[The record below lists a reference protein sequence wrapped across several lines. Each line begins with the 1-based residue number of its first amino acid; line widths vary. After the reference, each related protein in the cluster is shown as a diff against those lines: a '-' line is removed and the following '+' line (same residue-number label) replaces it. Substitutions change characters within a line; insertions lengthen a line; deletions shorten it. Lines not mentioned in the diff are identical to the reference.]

1 MTNKDGIR
9 PGRSPPFEVLKL
21 LIISKLSEENKMENT
36 TNTTYTYNFATEDK
50 DVEISGYWADILADM
65 DREEYNN
72 DQKHR
77 RFGRG
82 ISLEALDPEDK
93 KLCGIYDF
101 TEEIEAADCWERMKK
116 HLNSTEIEIG
126 ESLIRNFGS
135 KILVSNELRMPVSV
149 LYSHVYRMRKKL
161 KAVRLDM
168 EGFCPDKEATGRKM
182 RKIRKA
188 NFLTV
193 EDMRDLL
200 DVKNISTI
208 YRWENGKSLPDE
220 DRLELFC
227 LMFDLDPETFVV
239 MKKKTDEIC
248 TKV

>member
-1 MTNKDGIR
+1 
-9 PGRSPPFEVLKL
+9 
-21 LIISKLSEENKMENT
+21 MENT
-36 TNTTYTYNFATEDK
+36 TNTTYTYNFVNEAK
-50 DVEISGYWADILADM
+50 NVEISGYWADILADM

-72 DQKHR
+72 NQKHKR
-77 RFGRG
+77 SGRG
-82 ISLEALDPEDK
+82 ISLDALDPEDK
-93 KLCGIYDF
+93 KLCGIFDF
-101 TEEIEAADCWERMKK
+101 TEEIDAADYWERLKK

-182 RKIRKA
+182 REIRKA
-188 NFLTV
+188 NYLKV
-193 EDMRDLL
+193 ADMRDLL

-208 YRWENGKSLPDE
+208 YRWETGKSLPDE
-220 DRLELFC
+220 NRLELFC